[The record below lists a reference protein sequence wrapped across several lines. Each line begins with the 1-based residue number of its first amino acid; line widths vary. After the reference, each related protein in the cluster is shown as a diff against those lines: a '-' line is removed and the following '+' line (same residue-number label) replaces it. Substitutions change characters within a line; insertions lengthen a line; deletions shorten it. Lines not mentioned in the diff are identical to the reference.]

1 MRFPNQL
8 QNRAAATI
16 AATAK
21 LVNTAHQRLNT
32 QGSQIS
38 ALTPGSWELLTLQ
51 NGWSNVAGYIPA
63 QVRILQAGQA
73 QIVGHVQGGTTTDPT
88 VIATLGAGYYNTVH
102 AHSFNA
108 NVLAGA
114 GAVAAAG
121 TGTLASGVNPAATDN
136 ASLPN
141 GTIAGLSDTD
151 GLANGT
157 IDGSSAAASGPGSH
171 SHGGGSYAVTS
182 GQHQHGPGS
191 YAVTNGMHDHTLST
205 VTAATS
211 TPVSYNSAML
221 TLDTSGNLTLHNCPA
236 AATQLSFSESLPLV
250 TS

>member
-16 AATAK
+16 AATAR

-38 ALTPGSWELLTLQ
+38 ALTPGSWELLTLEA
-51 NGWSNVAGYIPA
+51 GWSNVSGYIPA

-73 QIVGHVQGGTTTDPT
+73 QIVGHIQGGTTTDPT
-88 VIATLGAGYYNTVH
+88 VIAVLGAGYYNAVH
-102 AHSFNA
+102 AHSFTA

-114 GAVAAAG
+114 GSVAAAG
-121 TGTLASGVNPAATDN
+121 TLASGSNPAATDN

-141 GTIAGLSDTD
+141 GTISGSSDTD
-151 GLANGT
+151 GLSNGDINGT
-157 IDGSSAAASGPGSH
+157 SASASGPGSH

-182 GQHQHGPGS
+182 GQHSHGPGS
-191 YAVTNGMHDHTLST
+191 YAVTNGQHDHTLGT
-205 VTAATS
+205 VTAS